1 VRIGGRFKS
10 LLFKLTDLLLH
21 LITKIEIMKKPLFL
35 LLLLSAL
42 QSPAQIKKVLLEEF
56 TTNLCGF
63 CPPRS
68 HDIQTYYENHTSNTL
83 FITHHAGFGTDSMT
97 NPAAVTYASYFQP
110 STFGFAPAIMIDRD
124 VYTGVD
130 TVPYMTVNG
139 FDTIATRVAG
149 NTPETDIQFSG
160 TFDATSRVL
169 NLVTTVTFNQ
179 TLTTGNRSVSL
190 YLVEDSVIGSGMG
203 WDQKC
208 YDANFANQH
217 YPGQYNAGTTYISQY
232 PHRNVQRVALAGTWG
247 NTTTIPSS
255 PTAAIPYSLNTNY
268 TVPVNFNINRLKVV
282 AVVANNGTNK
292 FAKKVLNAN
301 DIAVGALSTTSLT
314 ETQTLTNV
322 HLYPNPA
329 REACTLQFEKTTAG
343 EISIEL
349 FDLTGKLVKTFDKG
363 TVLPTGFYSVALN
376 TSDCTKG
383 VYQLMIKSGDSFS
396 AQKLV
401 IAE

>member
-1 VRIGGRFKS
+1 MKKV
-10 LLFKLTDLLLH
+10 LLF
-21 LITKIEIMKKPLFL
+21 FL
-35 LLLLSAL
+35 LVQAL
-42 QSPAQIKKVLLEEF
+42 QSPAQTKKVLLEEF

-68 HDIQTYYENHTSNTL
+68 HDIQVYYENHPQSCI

-97 NPAAVTYASYFQP
+97 NAAASAYAGYFQP

-124 VYTGVD
+124 VYAGVD
-130 TVPYMTVNG
+130 TVPYMIVAG
-139 FDTIATRVAG
+139 FDTIAQRVSG
-149 NTPETDIQFSG
+149 NTPEADIQFSG
-160 TFDATSRVL
+160 TYDASSRLL
-169 NLVTTVTFNQ
+169 NLTTTVTFNQ
-179 TLTTGNRSVSL
+179 NMATGNRSISL

-208 YDANFANQH
+208 YDANWANQH

-232 PHRNVQRVALAGTWG
+232 PHRNVQRVALEGTWG
-247 NTTTIPSS
+247 NA
-255 PTAAIPYSLNTNY
+255 AAIPNSPMAAMPYPLNTNY
-268 TVPVNFNINRLKVV
+268 TIPANFNDNRLKVV

-292 FAKKVLNAN
+292 FVKQVLNAN
-301 DIAVGALSTTSLT
+301 DIPVSALSTTALT
-314 ETQTLTNV
+314 ETPALTNV

-329 REACTLQFEKTTAG
+329 REASTLQFEKTTAG

-349 FDLTGKLVKTFDKG
+349 FDLAGKLVKTFDKG
-363 TVLPTGFYSVALN
+363 TMLPTGFYSVALN

-383 VYQLMIKSGDSFS
+383 IYQLMIKSGGAVST
-396 AQKLV
+396 QKLV